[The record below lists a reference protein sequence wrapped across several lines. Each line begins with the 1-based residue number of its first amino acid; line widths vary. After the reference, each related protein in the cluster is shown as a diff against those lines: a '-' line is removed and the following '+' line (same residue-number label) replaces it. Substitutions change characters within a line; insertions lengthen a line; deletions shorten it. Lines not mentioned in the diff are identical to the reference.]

1 MKKRILYIG
10 NNLSNPTF
18 TATYISFFSEVLK
31 QEGYWV
37 KTASS
42 KDNKALRLVEML
54 SVIWANR
61 QETDTVL
68 IDTYGAQNFYYA
80 YCVGKLCQQLK
91 LPYVPILHGGNL
103 PARLE
108 KTKKLSRSLFGN
120 ARVNIAPS
128 HFLYDIFHAEG
139 FQNLKII
146 PNSITLSNFP
156 FKERERFEPKLLW
169 VRRFQERYNPMMS
182 VKVFEKLAQKYPEA
196 ELCMVGPEKDGS
208 LARCEQY
215 ARKHDLDVTFPGKL
229 RKKEW
234 AALASEYDL
243 FLNSTNIDN
252 TPISVIEAMALGLP
266 VISTDVG
273 GMPQLI
279 DHGKDGLLVPEN
291 DVDAM
296 VLAVEDLLHNQQK
309 AREIALAARKKVE
322 AFDWEIVK
330 EQWKDVLN
338 V

>member
-37 KTASS
+37 KTASN

-54 SVIWANR
+54 SLIWANR
-61 QETDTVL
+61 KETDTVL

-103 PARLE
+103 PERLE
-108 KTKKLSRSLFGN
+108 RTAKLSKSLFGN
-120 ARVNIAPS
+120 AQINIAPS
-128 HFLYDIFHAEG
+128 HFLYDIFKSEG
-139 FQNLKII
+139 FENLRII
-146 PNSITLSNFP
+146 PNSITLKNFP
-156 FKERERFEPKLLW
+156 FKKREKFEPRLLW
-169 VRRFQERYNPMMS
+169 VRRFQERYNPMMT
-182 VKVFEKLAQKYPEA
+182 VKVFEKLVQLYPEA
-196 ELCMVGPEKDGS
+196 TLCMVGPEKDGS
-208 LARCEQY
+208 LAKCRRY
-215 ARKHDLDVTFPGKL
+215 AKKHQLNVSFPGKL
-229 RKKEW
+229 KKKEW
-234 AALASEYDL
+234 ASLATDYD
-243 FLNSTNIDN
+243 FFINSTHIDN

-273 GMPQLI
+273 GMSQLI
-279 DHGKDGLLVPEN
+279 ENGKDGILVPEH
-291 DVDAM
+291 DEDAM
-296 VLAVEDLLHNQQK
+296 VEAIEKLLQNQELAHD
-309 AREIALAARKKVE
+309 IAQAARRKVE

-330 EQWKDVLN
+330 EEWMKVLN